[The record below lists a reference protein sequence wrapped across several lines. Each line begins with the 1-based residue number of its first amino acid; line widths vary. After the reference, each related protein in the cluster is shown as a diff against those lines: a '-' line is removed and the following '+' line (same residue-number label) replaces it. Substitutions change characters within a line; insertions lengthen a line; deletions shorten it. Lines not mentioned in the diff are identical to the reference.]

1 MFSEGIENPVLL
13 TPEARVQILDTFR
26 ANKIPD
32 TYGLRVGIRGGG
44 CGSSWLLGFDQP
56 GQTDEVFEIDSIRVI
71 IDKKH
76 LLYVLG
82 VEVGYETKEE
92 ERGFTIQKP
101 EQTVAV
107 QR

>member
-1 MFSEGIENPVLL
+1 MESIENPVRL
-13 TPEARVQILDTFR
+13 TPEACEQIRETFR

-56 GQTDEVFEIDSIRVI
+56 GQSDEVFEIDSIRVI

-76 LLYVLG
+76 LLYVFG
-82 VEVGYETKEE
+82 VEVGFETSEE

-101 EQTVAV
+101 EQTVSN

>member
-1 MFSEGIENPVLL
+1 MFIESIENPVRL
-13 TPEARVQILDTFR
+13 TSEARDQIQETFR

-82 VEVGYETKEE
+82 VEVGYENKED

-101 EQTVAV
+101 EQPVSE
-107 QR
+107 